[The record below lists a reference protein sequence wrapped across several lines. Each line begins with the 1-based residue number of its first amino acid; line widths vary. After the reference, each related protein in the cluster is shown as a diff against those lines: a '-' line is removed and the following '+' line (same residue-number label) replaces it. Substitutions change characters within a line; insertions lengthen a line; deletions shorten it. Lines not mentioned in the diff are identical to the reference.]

1 MEINQQTLIKK
12 AARGDSAAF
21 EALLAG
27 HEKMMYAIAL
37 RMTRNAEDAKDCLQ
51 DAMLR
56 IYKALPSFRGE
67 STFSTWVYRVVTNT
81 CLDSHRRK
89 KVRRSESLDA
99 LNEAGWNAPDTAK
112 GPEETAENSGLRSIL
127 SVSLNKLPVE
137 IRSAVVLRDVQGFSY
152 EEISDILQINIGTV
166 KSRISRGREKL
177 REMLAPYMELN

>member
-1 MEINQQTLIKK
+1 MDLQQALIKK

-21 EALLAG
+21 EQLLSA

-56 IYKALPSFRGE
+56 IYKALPLFRGD
-67 STFSTWVYRVVTNT
+67 SAFSTWVYRVVTNT

-89 KVRRSESLDA
+89 RVRKTESLDA
-99 LNEAGWNAPDTAK
+99 LSEAGWNTPDTDQ
-112 GPEETAENSGLRSIL
+112 GPEAAAENSNLRNVL
-127 SVSLNKLPVE
+127 SASLNQLPFE

-177 REMLAPYMELN
+177 REMLAPYMEPN